1 MRRRER
7 RRCTAALL
15 LLLGLAPSQR
25 SLAEDV
31 RTTRERVRAYRLAHE
46 KAILGELVEF
56 LSIPNVAS
64 DREAIRRNAELL
76 RVMLERRGVRA
87 EILDVG
93 DAPPAVY
100 GELLVPHARHTIVFY
115 AHFDGQPV
123 DPSQWASDP
132 WKPVLRDRPLEH
144 GGRDVP
150 WSAIPTPI
158 PGEWRLYARSASDD
172 KSPIVA
178 LLVALDALRAAQIPL
193 SVNVKFFF
201 EGEEEAG
208 SPHLRT
214 ILQKYADR
222 LKADAWVLCDGPIHQ
237 TRRQQV
243 YFGARGIVDLEL
255 TVYGPRRPL
264 HSGHYGNWAP
274 NPAAMLAH
282 LLASMREEDGRIRIA
297 GFYEDVRPLT
307 ESERRALAEIPDIE
321 ASLREELG
329 LGWSEGQGR
338 RLVELL
344 MVPALNVRGLRAGHV
359 GETAQ
364 NAIPTEAT
372 ASIDFRLVPDQT
384 PESVRRRVEEH
395 IRRQGFTIVSEAPTL
410 EQRRRYPKIV
420 RLIWGSG
427 YPPARTSMDL
437 PISRALVRLIEEA
450 VGAPIV
456 KMPTLGGSI
465 PMYLFQELLNVPVI
479 GVPIVN
485 HDNNQH
491 GANENLRVQNLW
503 DGIELYAVLFAHLG
517 HTREG
522 G

>member
-1 MRRRER
+1 MI
-7 RRCTAALL
+7 ALL
-15 LLLGLAPSQR
+15 LLPSLTLGQR

-31 RTTRERVRAYRLAHE
+31 SLTRERVRAYRLAHE
-46 KAILGELVEF
+46 RAILDELVGF

-64 DREAIRRNAELL
+64 DREAIRRNAEFL
-76 RVMLERRGVRA
+76 RAMLERRGVRA
-87 EILDVG
+87 EILDIG

-100 GELLVPHARHTIVFY
+100 GELLVPTARHTIVFY

-132 WKPVLRDRPLEH
+132 WTPVLRDRPLEH
-144 GGRDVP
+144 GGRVVP

-178 LLVALDALRAAQIPL
+178 LLTALDALRAAQIPP
-193 SVNVKFFF
+193 SVNIKFFF

-222 LKADAWVLCDGPIHQ
+222 LKADAWVLCDGPVHQ

-255 TVYGPRRPL
+255 TVYGPVRPL

-274 NPAAMLAH
+274 NPAALLAQ
-282 LLASMREEDGRIRIA
+282 LLASMRDEDGHIRIP
-297 GFYEDVRPLT
+297 GFYDDVRPLT
-307 ESERRALAEIPDIE
+307 ESERRALAEIPDID
-321 ASLREELG
+321 AALREELG
-329 LGWSEGQGR
+329 LGWSEGGGR
-338 RLVELL
+338 RLVELI
-344 MVPALNVRGLRAGHV
+344 MAPALNVRGLRAGHV

-364 NAIPTEAT
+364 NAIPTEAR

-395 IRRQGFTIVSEAPTL
+395 LRRQGFTIVTEAPTL
-410 EQRRRYPKIV
+410 EQRRRHPKIA
-420 RLIWGSG
+420 RLVWGPG

-437 PISRALVRLIEEA
+437 PISRALVRLIEETI
-450 VGAPIV
+450 GAPIV

-491 GANENLRVQNLW
+491 GANENLRLQNLW

-517 HTREG
+517 RALEAK
-522 G
+522 